1 MSNTITPEE
10 NNRMKVIMTIEIINV
25 EHWSVNWNN
34 EKATADEMKLLSREA
49 KHELSEGMGI
59 DIDNIT
65 IESKLIR
72 NNE

>member
-10 NNRMKVIMTIEIINV
+10 NRMKVLMTIEIINV
-25 EHWSVNWNN
+25 EHWSVNWND
-34 EKATADEMKLLSREA
+34 EKATVDEMELLSSEA
-49 KHELSEGMGI
+49 KLELSKGMGI
-59 DIDNIT
+59 DIENIT